1 MGCGLNWNNAERS
14 WDCPCHGS
22 RFSFSGEVLD
32 GPAVEPLEKVSLSSL
47 TDEAVEKKVDSSHM
61 ENDEYQ

>member
-47 TDEAVEKKVDSSHM
+47 TDEAVEKKVDSTHM
-61 ENDEYQ
+61 ENYEYQ

>member
-22 RFSFSGEVLD
+22 RFNFSGEVLD

-47 TDEAVEKKVDSSHM
+47 TDEAVEKKVDSTHM